1 MEQYKSDPNVEPV
14 VVKVKTPEQR
24 SAETTDS
31 RIKNLESYV
40 NSLQGEILKLN
51 REILRL
57 KDDIN
62 SITTTLRRG

>member
-1 MEQYKSDPNVEPV
+1 MEQYKSDPNAEPV
-14 VVKVKTPEQR
+14 VVKVKTQEQR
-24 SAETTDS
+24 TSETMDS